1 MITYKPS
8 QSTNDFEVIS
18 KPGVYQARLAVI
30 RTTHQDEK
38 YAKDKDGNAIEP
50 KQLISFVWD
59 CVNREGKNVHVHT
72 KPCTLSYNE
81 KSNLPKIWKNVA
93 TLTSQEDFENFF
105 YDKAGNLKDLCADV
119 MVQVTN
125 KDGKI
130 YNEVSEVIEQ
140 TIDSRVTPSALFDWD
155 LKVYGKMCDEYDLT
169 PSYKDQVK
177 A

>member
-8 QSTNDFEVIS
+8 VSTNDFDVIS

-38 YAKDKDGNAIEP
+38 YAKDKDGNPVEP
-50 KQLISFVWD
+50 KQLVSFVWD
-59 CVNREGKNVHVHT
+59 CVNKEGKNVHVHT

-81 KSNLPKIWKNVA
+81 KSNLPKLWENVVK
-93 TLTSQEDFENFF
+93 LESQDDFEKFF
-105 YDKAGNLKDLCADV
+105 YDEKGNLKDFCGDV
-119 MVQVTN
+119 MVKVTD
-125 KDGKI
+125 KDGKV
-130 YNEVSEVIEQ
+130 YNEIVSVIEQ
-140 TIDSRVTPSALFDWD
+140 TIDTKVVPSALYDWD

-169 PSYKDQVK
+169 PAYKDQAK